1 MLMILPIITLLSITE
16 TTTVPC
22 NVSASTLELRDKIT
36 QALNQGMDTSGIQE
50 SQCVA
55 VESKWM
61 NHDKEIFYAI
71 AKYT

>member
-22 NVSASTLELRDKIT
+22 DVSASTLELRDKIT

-55 VESKWM
+55 VESK
-61 NHDKEIFYAI
+61 
-71 AKYT
+71 

>member
-16 TTTVPC
+16 TATTVPC
-22 NVSASTLELRDKIT
+22 DVSASTLELRDKIT

-55 VESKWM
+55 VESK
-61 NHDKEIFYAI
+61 
-71 AKYT
+71 